1 MQPLCPFVVIN
12 IELEPVLKSKKFIIH
27 KDLIEK
33 SKKGDTGSQYKL
45 YGLYSKAMYN
55 LSFRMMNSVVE
66 AEDVLQEAFTEA
78 FLKLKTYKYEAS
90 FGAWLKR
97 IVINRCLNKLKKRNI
112 QLVLVDNNEIPDS
125 YDEDIKDNTEFEVE
139 KIITAVQRLTDGYR
153 VILELYLFEGYD
165 HVEIS
170 QILNISVSTS
180 KSQYSR
186 AKMRLKSI
194 LRNEKAIR

>member
-1 MQPLCPFVVIN
+1 MQPSILFVVIN
-12 IELEPVLKSKKFIIH
+12 IEFEPVLKSQEFIIH
-27 KDLIEK
+27 KDLIEG

-78 FLKLKTYKYEAS
+78 FLKLKSYKYEAS

-97 IVINRCLNKLKKRNI
+97 IVINKCLNKLKKRNI
-112 QLVLVDNNEIPDS
+112 QMIGVDEKDLPDS
-125 YDEDIKDNTEFEVE
+125 FEYDDEQNIDYEVD
-139 KIITAVQRLTDGYR
+139 KIITGVQKLPDGYR

-170 QILNISVSTS
+170 QILDISVSTS

-186 AKMRLKSI
+186 AKKRLKSI
-194 LRNEKAIR
+194 LNNGK

>member
-1 MQPLCPFVVIN
+1 M
-12 IELEPVLKSKKFIIH
+12 KSQEFIIH
-27 KDLIEK
+27 KDLIEG

-78 FLKLKTYKYEAS
+78 FLKLKSYKYEAS

-97 IVINRCLNKLKKRNI
+97 IVINKCLNKLKKRNI
-112 QLVLVDNNEIPDS
+112 QMIGVDEKDLPDS
-125 YDEDIKDNTEFEVE
+125 FEEDDEQNIDYEVD
-139 KIITAVQRLTDGYR
+139 KIITGVQKLPDGYR

-170 QILNISVSTS
+170 QILEISVSTS

-186 AKMRLKSI
+186 AKKRLKSI
-194 LRNEKAIR
+194 LNDGK

>member
-1 MQPLCPFVVIN
+1 MQPSILFVVIN
-12 IELEPVLKSKKFIIH
+12 IEFEPVLKSQEFIIH
-27 KDLIEK
+27 KDLIEG

-78 FLKLKTYKYEAS
+78 FLKLKSYKYEAS

-97 IVINRCLNKLKKRNI
+97 IVINKCLNKLKKRNI
-112 QLVLVDNNEIPDS
+112 QMIGVDEKDLPDS
-125 YDEDIKDNTEFEVE
+125 FEDDDEQNIDYEVD
-139 KIITAVQRLTDGYR
+139 KIITGVQKLPDGYR

-170 QILNISVSTS
+170 QILDISVSTS

-186 AKMRLKSI
+186 AKKRLKSI
-194 LRNEKAIR
+194 LNNGK

>member
-1 MQPLCPFVVIN
+1 M
-12 IELEPVLKSKKFIIH
+12 KSKKFIVH

-33 SKKGDTGSQYKL
+33 SKQGHTGSQHKL
-45 YGLYSKAMYN
+45 YDLYSKAMYN

-78 FLKLKTYKYEAS
+78 FLKLNTYKFEAS
-90 FGAWLKR
+90 FGAWLKK
-97 IVINRCLNKLKKRNI
+97 IVVNTSLNKLKKRNI
-112 QLVLVDNNEIPDS
+112 QIVELGENEIPDS
-125 YDEDIKDNTEFEVE
+125 YDEKTEEYTEYEVD
-139 KIITAVQRLTDGYR
+139 KIITAIQRLPDGYR

-180 KSQYSR
+180 RSQYSR

-194 LRNEKAIR
+194 LRNEKAPR

>member
-1 MQPLCPFVVIN
+1 
-12 IELEPVLKSKKFIIH
+12 
-27 KDLIEK
+27 
-33 SKKGDTGSQYKL
+33 
-45 YGLYSKAMYN
+45 
-55 LSFRMMNSVVE
+55 VE

-97 IVINRCLNKLKKRNI
+97 IVINKCLNKLKKRNI
-112 QLVLVDNNEIPDS
+112 QLILVDDKDIPENYEEENER
-125 YDEDIKDNTEFEVE
+125 DINYEVDRV
-139 KIITAVQRLTDGYR
+139 ITGVQKLPDGYR

-170 QILNISVSTS
+170 QILNINVSTS

-186 AKMRLKSI
+186 AKTRLRSI
-194 LRNEKAIR
+194 LKDEK

>member
-1 MQPLCPFVVIN
+1 MQPSILFVVIN
-12 IELEPVLKSKKFIIH
+12 IEFEPVLKSQEFIIH
-27 KDLIEK
+27 KDLIVG

-78 FLKLKTYKYEAS
+78 FLKLKSYKYEAS

-97 IVINRCLNKLKKRNI
+97 IVINKCLNKLKKRNI
-112 QLVLVDNNEIPDS
+112 QMIGVDEKDLPDS
-125 YDEDIKDNTEFEVE
+125 FEDDDEQNIDYEVD
-139 KIITAVQRLTDGYR
+139 KIITGVQKLPDGYR

-170 QILNISVSTS
+170 QILDISVSTS

-186 AKMRLKSI
+186 AKKRLKSI
-194 LRNEKAIR
+194 LNDGK

>member
-1 MQPLCPFVVIN
+1 LK
-12 IELEPVLKSKKFIIH
+12 KSKNFILH

-66 AEDVLQEAFTEA
+66 AEDMLQEAFTEA
-78 FLKLKTYKYEAS
+78 FFKLNTYKYEAG

-97 IVINRCLNKLKKRNI
+97 ITVNKCLNKLKKRNI
-112 QLVLVDNNEIPDS
+112 QFVYTDNDQIPEG
-125 YDEDIKDNTEFEVE
+125 YDEDKEDNTEYEVS
-139 KIITAVQRLTDGYR
+139 KIITAVQQLSDGYR
-153 VILELYLFEGYD
+153 VVLELYLFEGYD
-165 HVEIS
+165 HEEIS
-170 QILNISVSTS
+170 QILNISTSTS

-186 AKMRLKSI
+186 AKMRLRSI
-194 LRNEKAIR
+194 LKNERTI

>member
-1 MQPLCPFVVIN
+1 MQPSHLFVVIN
-12 IELEPVLKSKKFIIH
+12 IEFEPVLKSQEFIIH
-27 KDLIEK
+27 KDLIEG

-45 YGLYSKAMYN
+45 YGLYAKAMYN

-78 FLKLKTYKYEAS
+78 FLKLKSYKYEAS

-97 IVINRCLNKLKKRNI
+97 IVINKCLNKLKKRNI
-112 QLVLVDNNEIPDS
+112 QMVLVDEKELPENIEEENEK
-125 YDEDIKDNTEFEVE
+125 DIKYEVD
-139 KIITAVQRLTDGYR
+139 KIITAVQKLPDGYR
-153 VILELYLFEGYD
+153 IILELYLFEGYD

-170 QILNISVSTS
+170 QILKISVSTS

-194 LRNEKAIR
+194 LKDEKTN